1 VYKAKKKENDNMNRD
16 RCADMYMPMG
26 NVPPPRGVPWD
37 DNMSMMPLRRSDNT
51 MGLRMR
57 DNTNM
62 DCQTHEMVIEDVE
75 LAHAYVPF
83 QKWCP
88 TFMPLTGLKKG
99 TIFPA
104 LVGVYGWERRQGMGA
119 DNI

>member
-1 VYKAKKKENDNMNRD
+1 MNRD
-16 RCADMYMPMG
+16 RCTDIYMPAGNMG
-26 NVPPPRGVPWD
+26 PPRCEAPWD
-37 DNMSMMPLRRSDNT
+37 ENMSMMPMRGENMPMMPMRNENM
-51 MGLRMR
+51 MGMGMR
-57 DNTNM
+57 ENTNM
-62 DCQTHEMVIEDVE
+62 ECVDREMMIEDPQ

-99 TIFPA
+99 TIFPG
-104 LVGVYGWERRQGMGA
+104 LVNVYGWERRHGMGV

>member
-1 VYKAKKKENDNMNRD
+1 
-16 RCADMYMPMG
+16 MYMPMG